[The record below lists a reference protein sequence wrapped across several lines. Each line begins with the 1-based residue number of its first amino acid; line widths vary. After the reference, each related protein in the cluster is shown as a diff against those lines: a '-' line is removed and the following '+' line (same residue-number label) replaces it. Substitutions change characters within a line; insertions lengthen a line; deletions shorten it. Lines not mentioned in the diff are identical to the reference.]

1 MLNITQIPAP
11 RVPFMDE
18 RTGTISREWFRF
30 LNNIYTICGDGTG
43 IIGPINGG
51 TGVTGVPTNGQL
63 LIGDTGTYKLNT
75 LTAGTGINVT
85 NGAGSITLAL
95 TNTGVTAGTYG
106 TASSVPTY
114 AVNAQGRLTSSV
126 NTPIAIAAS
135 AVSGLAPSATIDTT
149 NATNITSGT
158 LPTGRLSGSY
168 TGITGVGTLTVG
180 TWNAT
185 AIAVA
190 NGGTGATTAPNAR
203 TNLGLGTMATQNTGA
218 TGSFMSGDTVPKT
231 ITVVNGIITSIV

>member
-1 MLNITQIPAP
+1 MPSNITQIPAP

-51 TGVTGVPTNGQL
+51 TGVDGVPTNGQL

-75 LTAGTGINVT
+75 LTQGTGINVT
-85 NGAGSITLAL
+85 NGAGSITVGL
-95 TNTGVTAGTYG
+95 TDTGVTAGTYG
-106 TASSVPTY
+106 TASNVPTY

-126 NTPIAIAAS
+126 NTPIAIDAAQITT
-135 AVSGLAPSATIDTT
+135 GTINT
-149 NATNITSGT
+149 ARI
-158 LPTGRLSGSY
+158 SGSY

-190 NGGTGATTAPNAR
+190 NGGTGATDAAGAR

-218 TGSFMSGDTVPKT
+218 SGTFTTVDSKT
-231 ITVVNGIITSIV
+231 VTVVNGIITSIV

>member
-1 MLNITQIPAP
+1 MPSNITQIPAP

-51 TGVTGVPTNGQL
+51 TGVDGVPTNGQL

-75 LTAGTGINVT
+75 LTQGTGINVT
-85 NGAGSITLAL
+85 NGAGSITVGL
-95 TNTGVTAGTYG
+95 TDTGVTAGTYG
-106 TASSVPTY
+106 TASNVPTY

-126 NTPIAIAAS
+126 NTPIAIDAAQITT
-135 AVSGLAPSATIDTT
+135 GTINT
-149 NATNITSGT
+149 ARI
-158 LPTGRLSGSY
+158 SGSY

-190 NGGTGATTAPNAR
+190 NGGTGATAAAGAR

-218 TGSFMSGDTVPKT
+218 SGTFTSADSKT